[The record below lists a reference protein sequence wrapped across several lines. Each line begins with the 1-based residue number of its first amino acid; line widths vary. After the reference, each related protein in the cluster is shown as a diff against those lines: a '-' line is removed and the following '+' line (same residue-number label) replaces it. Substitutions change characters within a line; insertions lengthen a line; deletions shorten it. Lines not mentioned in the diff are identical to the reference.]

1 MKKQLTI
8 LFLLIAGASFAGKGL
23 VVTQTYNSAKDGQH
37 ISVTWYVTQTQ
48 CKLKM
53 QFSDKD
59 VNTTSY
65 FIPNAQ
71 NNQLVT
77 YSDGAATAQKVYYSI
92 PVGGIK
98 ANVET
103 PTIERT
109 SQTKELG
116 GVLCEKI
123 IAKTANATTEMWVT
137 KDFKGDYYQFASF
150 FKNSYELKALSA
162 GAVKG
167 FPLASVTKDNTGK
180 VLNSYEL
187 VSVSS
192 TEIADTEFTAP
203 ADYNNAAEVK
213 AK

>member
-1 MKKQLTI
+1 MKKQLTF

-23 VVTQTYNSAKDGQH
+23 VVTQTYTGAKDGQQV
-37 ISVTWYVTQTQ
+37 SVTWYVTQAQ

-59 VNTTSY
+59 VNTISY
-65 FIPNAQ
+65 FIPNTQ
-71 NNQLVT
+71 SNQLVT
-77 YSDGAATAQKVYYSI
+77 YSEAAAATQKVYYSI
-92 PVGGIK
+92 PVGNIK
-98 ANVET
+98 AAVEM
-103 PTIERT
+103 PSIERT

-116 GVLCEKI
+116 GLLCEKI
-123 IAKTANATTEMWVT
+123 IAKTANTTTEMWVT

-150 FKNSYELKALSA
+150 FKSSYELKALSA

-180 VLNSYEL
+180 VVASYEL

-203 ADYNNAAEVK
+203 ADYKNAAEVK
-213 AK
+213 VK